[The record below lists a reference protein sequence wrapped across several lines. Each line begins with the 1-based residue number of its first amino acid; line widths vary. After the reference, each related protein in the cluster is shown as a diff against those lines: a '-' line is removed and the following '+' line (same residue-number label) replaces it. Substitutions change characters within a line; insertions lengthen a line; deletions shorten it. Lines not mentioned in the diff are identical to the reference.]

1 MMSKFSFRRSEK
13 NEFKHIAHGLI
24 PAATIAPRPAVPRT
38 PPPRSPCP
46 SPDRD
51 RSALAAA
58 ILSSSLTGRTVAIP
72 PTRSFSR
79 SLSESDCSHLEN
91 NNIFQ
96 PPAST
101 ALYTEDRWRE
111 SLADRPRLPSPGCS
125 DEDYDEDEEEEVLG
139 REGLSEEDHV
149 YQSLDRQ
156 GRSRSRTTDDVYAK
170 PLKQGFQSEGAE
182 ETDDSLGI
190 VSPLPREE
198 IEVQKGAFRTPSPKP
213 ERRPSS
219 NRAMPTPDFT
229 DDTSARSPKENQGSS
244 TKKSQKK
251 STDSR
256 TGGSSGPREA
266 YREVLDVQREM
277 TRALTEQNQGLAAE
291 RRALEQR
298 CTEQSLQLQRSHE
311 RLQQLELSRAS
322 AQTGPTTGEQ
332 AELLS
337 LRQQAQE
344 LVDENDSLKM
354 TVHRL
359 NVELSRYQA
368 RFRPLGKEESS
379 RVGGLPTKGSAP
391 PWLLDM
397 KYLSPLMLAYE
408 DRLSEKDVLLQ
419 SVEEDLGKFRQRVE
433 EVVRENERLHEELTK
448 TGGISHKEWRQL
460 QEQARL
466 VLQENQV
473 LIEQL
478 EVQHAK
484 AKDSHS
490 RHHTEVTKVSKQL
503 MLLEAEKQRLEAE
516 LGEVRAELRMLQA
529 QHQQARS
536 CLENAVSWEEHCA
549 IATKLKRQLEQEGGR
564 QRSEVEELQ
573 ARVSTLQAEKR
584 SLVLDK
590 AGLAADIKRM
600 EAEWELSRHASRKAQ
615 RKIGVLKQQMEAS
628 LEKELTAHQYLAS
641 IVTLA
646 EKTTLE
652 RDQLM
657 HMASALEQDKQGVL
671 ATALDGTVR
680 LGKLHER
687 VKEPGVSR
695 DIQPAPPLIALSEAD
710 ETPTRAH
717 ADKPRAQLHET
728 PCLEAGQTE
737 AGPVSEAPPGSQS
750 LSPSRPCGFISEH
763 HTSSIRSSNRLL
775 WASLR

>member
-256 TGGSSGPREA
+256 TGGSS
-266 YREVLDVQREM
+266 
-277 TRALTEQNQGLAAE
+277 
-291 RRALEQR
+291 
-298 CTEQSLQLQRSHE
+298 
-311 RLQQLELSRAS
+311 
-322 AQTGPTTGEQ
+322 GEQ